1 MVLNKIGVRYYRGKN
16 NSSKDILPVMLF
28 FHGGGWV
35 LGDLDTHDQVCRKLV
50 NGAKYDILSI
60 DYSLAPESVF
70 PKAIEECASILK
82 CLGQKKK

>member
-1 MVLNKIGVRYYRGKN
+1 
-16 NSSKDILPVMLF
+16 MLF

-50 NGAKYDILSI
+50 NDAKYDVISI

-70 PKAIEECASILK
+70 PKP
-82 CLGQKKK
+82 